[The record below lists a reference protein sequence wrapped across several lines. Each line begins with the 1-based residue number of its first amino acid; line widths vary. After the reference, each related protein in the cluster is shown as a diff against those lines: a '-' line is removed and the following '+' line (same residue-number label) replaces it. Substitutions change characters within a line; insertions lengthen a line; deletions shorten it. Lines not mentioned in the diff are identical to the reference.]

1 MKLTKRIKENLGI
14 SMLISAISL
23 VFTFLVLAVRKKS
36 LLQAML
42 VFAAA
47 EGTVG
52 ALLVMERERQK
63 EKAEA
68 AANEEPEELFDEEE
82 SREAELRVRS
92 VLGGQRDDEYEDT
105 PAVRREIP
113 RDEDATEADFQ

>member
-1 MKLTKRIKENLGI
+1 MKLTQRIKENLGI

-23 VFTFLVLAVRKKS
+23 VFTFLVLAARKKS

-52 ALLVMERERQK
+52 ALLVLERERKK
-63 EKAEA
+63 EQAEA

>member
-1 MKLTKRIKENLGI
+1 MKLSRRIKENLGI

-23 VFTFLVLAVRKKS
+23 VFTFLVLAARKKS

-68 AANEEPEELFDEEE
+68 AAAEEPEELFDEEE

>member
-1 MKLTKRIKENLGI
+1 MKLSQRIKDNLGI

-52 ALLVMERERQK
+52 ALLVLERERKK
-63 EKAEA
+63 EQAEA

>member
-1 MKLTKRIKENLGI
+1 MKLSQRIKENLGI

-52 ALLVMERERQK
+52 ALLVLERERKK
-63 EKAEA
+63 EQAEA

>member
-1 MKLTKRIKENLGI
+1 MKLSQRIKENLGI

-52 ALLVMERERQK
+52 ALLVMERERKK
-63 EKAEA
+63 EQAEA

>member
-1 MKLTKRIKENLGI
+1 MKLSRRIKENLGI

-63 EKAEA
+63 EKAQA
-68 AANEEPEELFDEEE
+68 AAAEEPEELFDEEE

>member
-1 MKLTKRIKENLGI
+1 MKLSQRIKDNLGI

-23 VFTFLVLAVRKKS
+23 VFTFLVLVVRKKS

-52 ALLVMERERQK
+52 ALLVLERERKK
-63 EKAEA
+63 EQAEA

>member
-1 MKLTKRIKENLGI
+1 MKLSKRIKENLGI

-63 EKAEA
+63 EKAQA
-68 AANEEPEELFDEEE
+68 AAAEEPEELFDEEE

-92 VLGGQRDDEYEDT
+92 VLGGQRDDEYEDM

>member
-47 EGTVG
+47 EGAVG
-52 ALLVMERERQK
+52 ALLVTERERKK
-63 EKAEA
+63 EQAQA
-68 AANEEPEELFDEEE
+68 AAAEEPEELFDEEE

>member
-113 RDEDATEADFQ
+113 RDEEATEADFQ

>member
-1 MKLTKRIKENLGI
+1 MKLSQRLKENLGI

-23 VFTFLVLAVRKKS
+23 VFTFLVLAMRKKS

-52 ALLVMERERQK
+52 ALLVTERERKK
-63 EKAEA
+63 ERAEA
-68 AANEEPEELFDEEE
+68 AAKEEPEELFDEEE

-92 VLGGQRDDEYEDT
+92 VLGGQRDDEYEDV